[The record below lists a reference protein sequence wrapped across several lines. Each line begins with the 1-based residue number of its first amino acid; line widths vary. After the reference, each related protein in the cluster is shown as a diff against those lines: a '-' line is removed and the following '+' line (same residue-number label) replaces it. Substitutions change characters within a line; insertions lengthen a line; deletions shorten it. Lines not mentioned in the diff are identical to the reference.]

1 MIKFNRP
8 QSFLAYLILLLYSFI
23 TAVPLIVMFLNGF
36 KDMRGIFLTPFS
48 LPWPPKYE
56 NYLRAWREGN
66 FSLYMINSVI
76 VSGISVVAILLVA
89 SMGAYVLARYTF
101 PFRRFLYLFFLSGL
115 VLPARLAII
124 PLFLLMRDLNLLD
137 TRFALVLVYT
147 ASGLPFSI
155 FLLTNFF
162 RSIPGEVEES
172 ARIDGASP
180 FQIYLYIM
188 LPLLRPALATV
199 GVFNFVTI
207 WNDFFFPLVLTTS
220 DSKATLPL
228 GITKFFGEYSVQ
240 WDLLF
245 AGLNIAIIPI
255 VILFIFASKQFM
267 GGLTQGAIK

>member
-8 QSFLAYLILLLYSFI
+8 QSLLAYIILLFYSFI
-23 TAVPLIVMFLNGF
+23 TAVPLIVMFFNSF

-56 NYLRAWREGN
+56 NYVTAWNEGS
-66 FSLYMINSVI
+66 FSLYLINSI
-76 VSGISVVAILLVA
+76 VVSVISVAAILVIA

-137 TRFALVLVYT
+137 TRLSLVLVYT

-162 RSIPGEVEES
+162 QSIPGEIEES
-172 ARIDGASP
+172 ARIDGATP
-180 FQIYLYIM
+180 FQIYRHIM

-199 GVFNFVTI
+199 GIFNFVNI
-207 WNDFFFPLVLTTS
+207 WNDFFFPLILTSS
-220 DSKATLPL
+220 DSKATIPL

-255 VILFIFASKQFM
+255 IILFIFASRQFM
-267 GGLTQGAIK
+267 SGLTQGAIK